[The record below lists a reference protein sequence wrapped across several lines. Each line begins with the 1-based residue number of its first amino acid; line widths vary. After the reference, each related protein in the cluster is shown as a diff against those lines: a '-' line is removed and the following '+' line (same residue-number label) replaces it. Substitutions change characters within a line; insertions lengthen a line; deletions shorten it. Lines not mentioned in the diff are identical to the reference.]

1 MQVQAPGLVNVEI
14 WTHDAMAARLVD
26 DGAGTFHG
34 QLDLRGEPNG
44 PLVVAINAWNT
55 PPDDNSYTIKLAAL
69 MTLFVVGGEDAV
81 IPTPAPAQGMKLM
94 WSDEFTKLSATP
106 CKPGTGTWPKCVRP
120 TASDGFTW
128 YENKPDGGDFG
139 DGAFEHTDSRYN
151 PYTVKNG
158 FLRIRSQYDQNYVD
172 PYRYGRHWYAGLL
185 ATAFPDKTTNVP
197 SLGKGYYEAR
207 ILVPN
212 GAPNGGT
219 WPGWWMLD
227 LTGWQS
233 PTPIGRLEIDTME
246 EYGNNPSYTQAGE
259 HAYGAATGSG
269 WIYRGKP
276 GPDLTWDFHRH
287 GMLITDTTATYYLD
301 DKPLGSA
308 PRAKLAGNPPVKWF
322 LLLDLAMGSGF
333 PVNPPPA
340 GYFDTWIDYVSYY
353 AP

>member
-158 FLRIRSQYDQNYVD
+158 FLRIRS
-172 PYRYGRHWYAGLL
+172 
-185 ATAFPDKTTNVP
+185 
-197 SLGKGYYEAR
+197 
-207 ILVPN
+207 
-212 GAPNGGT
+212 
-219 WPGWWMLD
+219 
-227 LTGWQS
+227 
-233 PTPIGRLEIDTME
+233 
-246 EYGNNPSYTQAGE
+246 
-259 HAYGAATGSG
+259 
-269 WIYRGKP
+269 
-276 GPDLTWDFHRH
+276 
-287 GMLITDTTATYYLD
+287 
-301 DKPLGSA
+301 
-308 PRAKLAGNPPVKWF
+308 
-322 LLLDLAMGSGF
+322 
-333 PVNPPPA
+333 
-340 GYFDTWIDYVSYY
+340 
-353 AP
+353 